1 MAEIKKI
8 AVSGIQAS
16 GNLHIGNYIGAIKQ
30 FVELQNKYKMFVF
43 VADLHAITVP
53 QDPEKLQAQTLDAVY
68 TYLACGL
75 DPGKATIFIQSHVPQ
90 HTELGWILNTI
101 TPLGELERMTQFKEK
116 AEKESVLA
124 GLLNYPT
131 LMAADILLYRPDIV
145 PVGEDQLQHLE
156 FARMVARKFNARF
169 GQTFK
174 EPKALIQKEGA
185 RIMGLDDPSK
195 KMSKSATSANNYIGI
210 MDSEEEIRRKI
221 KIAVT
226 DSEKN
231 IKYNPET
238 KPAISNLL
246 VIYSQMAGEEI
257 KSVEAKYKNKSY
269 AEFKNDLVEVII
281 KKFFHI
287 QRKYNALAKKKGDA
301 LKILKNGADT
311 AEDAAELTMREV
323 REKVGLL
330 IY

>member
-1 MAEIKKI
+1 MAKEII
-8 AVSGIQAS
+8 VSGVRPT
-16 GNLHIGNYIGAIKQ
+16 GNPHIGNYLGAIKQ
-30 FVELQNKYKMFVF
+30 FVKLQKKYTTYFF
-43 VADLHAITVP
+43 IADLHAINEP
-53 QDPEKLQAQTLDAVY
+53 QDPKKLEEQTLEIAAL
-68 TYLACGL
+68 YLACGL
-75 DPGKATIFIQSHVPQ
+75 EPANTTLFLQSHIPE
-90 HTELGWILNTI
+90 HLELAHILSTI
-101 TPLGELERMTQFKEK
+101 TPVGELSRMTQYKDK
-116 AEKESVLA
+116 VASGKPANL
-124 GLLNYPT
+124 GLLAYPV
-131 LMAADILLYRPDIV
+131 LMAADILIYNADAV

-156 FARMVARKFNARF
+156 FARMVARKFNTRF
-169 GQTFK
+169 SETFK

-281 KKFFHI
+281 KKFSHI
-287 QRKYNALAKKKGDA
+287 QRKYNALAK
-301 LKILKNGADT
+301 
-311 AEDAAELTMREV
+311 
-323 REKVGLL
+323 
-330 IY
+330 

>member
-1 MAEIKKI
+1 M
-8 AVSGIQAS
+8 SGIQAS

-53 QDPEKLQAQTLDAVY
+53 QDPKKLEAQTLDAIY

-75 DPGKATIFIQSHVPQ
+75 DPEKAAIFIQSHIPQ

-116 AEKESVLA
+116 TKKENVLA

-131 LMAADILLYRPDIV
+131 LMAADILLYHPDAV

-156 FARMVARKFNARF
+156 FTRMIARKFNSRF
-169 GQTFK
+169 GETFK

-185 RIMGLDDPSK
+185 RIMGLDDPAK
-195 KMSKSATSANNYIGI
+195 KMSKSAASANNYIGI
-210 MDSEEEIRRKI
+210 LDSESEIKRKI
-221 KIAVT
+221 KTAVT
-226 DSEKN
+226 DSGKE
-231 IKYNPET
+231 IKFNPET

-246 VIYSQMAGEEI
+246 VIYSQMANNSISELEKQYSG
-257 KSVEAKYKNKSY
+257 KSY
-269 AEFKNDLVEVII
+269 AEFKKDLAEVII
-281 KKFFHI
+281 KKLSPI
-287 QRKYNALAKKKGDA
+287 QKEYREFAKNKA
-301 LKILKNGADT
+301 HVLKILRDSADKACAI
-311 AEDAAELTMREV
+311 AETTMREV
-323 REKVGLL
+323 RQKVGLL
-330 IY
+330 GE